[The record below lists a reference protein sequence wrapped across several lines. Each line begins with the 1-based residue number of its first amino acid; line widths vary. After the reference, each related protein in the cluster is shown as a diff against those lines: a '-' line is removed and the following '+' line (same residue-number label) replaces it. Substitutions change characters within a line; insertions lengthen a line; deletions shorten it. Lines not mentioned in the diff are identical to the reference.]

1 MNAVIYARYSSD
13 RQTEQSI
20 EGQIRFC
27 TQYAQQ
33 HGYNVIK
40 HYVDR
45 AISGTTDHRPQFQ
58 QMIADSAK
66 RQFQFVIVW
75 KLDRFAR
82 NRYDSAIYKSKLK
95 KNGVKVLSATE
106 GIGEGDESIIL
117 EAVLEAMAETYS
129 RQLSQN
135 VRRGMRESA
144 LKGNSTGG
152 SIPLGYKLEGKK
164 LSVDEETAPIVH
176 YIFEQYAAG
185 ASKAEIAAYLND
197 RGHRTK
203 SGKKFTVNSFRTVL
217 SNPKYIGVYHYDDEV
232 SIEDGCPALVEKALF
247 DDVQKKIAATKRA
260 PAHKKAKVEYLLN
273 GKLFCGYCASPM
285 VGDCGTSKTGERY
298 YYYSCAARKKKP
310 KSCKKKREKKDFIE
324 WYVVEQTVDYV
335 LTPSRID
342 YIAERVVEE
351 YNKGCSDDE
360 IKRLEKEITKYDA
373 EIGQCA
379 EALIGAKTSGI
390 IDKINEKAMQIE
402 ARKQEAEESLI
413 NLRLTSKYQLKKE
426 EAAAWLTSFCKG
438 DLFDMEFRKRIIDV
452 FINAIYL
459 YDDKVVVY
467 FNVRGGKQVSYME
480 MVDETIDLFDDI
492 TESSTFAHGGSPKIP
507 NAFCIRDFYLLL
519 ISSYRPPW
527 WKIFH
532 AQIFGI
538 SRKWRGRIST
548 LNKGDYNKPCK
559 AKPGS
564 A

>member
-27 TQYAQQ
+27 AEYAQQ
-33 HGYNVIK
+33 HGYSVIK

-152 SIPLGYKLEGKK
+152 AIPLGYKLEGKK
-164 LSVDEETAPIVH
+164 LSVDEETAPIVR

-185 ASKAEIAAYLND
+185 ASKTEIAAYLND

-203 SGKKFTVNSFRTVL
+203 SRTKFTVNSFRTIL
-217 SNPKYIGVYHYDDEV
+217 SNPKYIGVYHYDEV
-232 SIEDGCPALVEKALF
+232 SVEDGCPALIEKELF
-247 DDVQKKIAATKRA
+247 DDVQKKIAVTKRA

-360 IKRLEKEITKYDA
+360 IKRLEKEITKHDA

-413 NLRLTSKYQLKKE
+413 NLRLAGKYQLKKE
-426 EAAAWLTSFCKG
+426 EVAAWLTSFCKG

-459 YDDKVVVY
+459 YDDKVVIY

-480 MVDETIDLFDDI
+480 MIDDTTDFFDNI
-492 TESSTFAHGGSPKIP
+492 TESSNFAHSGPPKRNDSFRKEIV
-507 NAFCIRDFYLLL
+507 ISFYTLLFSL
-519 ISSYRPPW
+519 KIVISSE
-527 WKIFH
+527 KIKEK
-532 AQIFGI
+532 
-538 SRKWRGRIST
+538 R
-548 LNKGDYNKPCK
+548 
-559 AKPGS
+559 
-564 A
+564 

>member
-33 HGYNVIK
+33 HGYNIIK

-164 LSVDEETAPIVH
+164 LSVDEETAPIVR

-185 ASKAEIAAYLND
+185 VSKTEIAAYLNN

-203 SGKKFTVNSFRTVL
+203 SGTKFTVNSFRTVL

-232 SIEDGCPALVEKALF
+232 NIEDGCPALIEKELF

-260 PAHKKAKVEYLLN
+260 PAHKKANVDYLLN

-310 KSCKKKREKKDFIE
+310 KNCKKKREKKDFIE

-335 LTPSRID
+335 LTSSRID

-351 YNKGCSDDE
+351 YNKGCSDVE
-360 IKRLEKEITKYDA
+360 IKKLEKEIAKYDA

-402 ARKQEAEESLI
+402 TRKMEAEENLT

-426 EAAAWLTSFCKG
+426 EVIAWLTSFCKG

-459 YDDKVVVY
+459 YDDKVVIY

-480 MVDETIDLFDDI
+480 MIDETTDFFDDI
-492 TESSTFAHGGSPKIP
+492 TESSTFAHSGSPGTPECERVREFLIVL
-507 NAFCIRDFYLLL
+507 FCLL
-519 ISSYRPPW
+519 
-527 WKIFH
+527 F
-532 AQIFGI
+532 
-538 SRKWRGRIST
+538 
-548 LNKGDYNKPCK
+548 
-559 AKPGS
+559 AKS
-564 A
+564 EFRSL